1 MNFRATL
8 ILIIL
13 ISIIAPISIFLTQQE
28 PQQEIERART
38 FLYTI
43 PEEEIASLTIQNESN
58 SVKFELIDNDWR
70 IYSGE
75 LNYPVNYSRWSGIT
89 FLIKEPVV
97 QRKINLNQNTTID
110 DFGLKEPVLTATIG
124 LNKSSNFDTFKI
136 YFGDLSPDGAYQ
148 YIKLNNDDSVY
159 ALNTSF
165 GNAIKYLLES
175 PPYPE
180 WIYNF
185 EKENINEIL
194 IYDSGDL
201 VKAYGRNI
209 FSENDSSWK
218 LCNVLI
224 DELTGKSYTE
234 EEPCNGEVNLNSDYP
249 EDILNLMKNPKI
261 NYVVTTGLETENEFS
276 EYGINKNST
285 YIYLRNNTFNQNGA
299 LIIKPITLSLGK
311 LDRKYY
317 QTNEVNAVFQDTA
330 DIVNLDIN
338 WVSELGQLIYCTDHT
353 TNKKS
358 ESNCNY

>member
-13 ISIIAPISIFLTQQE
+13 LSIITPISIFLIQQE
-28 PQQEIERART
+28 PQQETERTRT

-43 PEEEIASLTIQNESN
+43 PEEEITYLTIQNESN
-58 SVKFELIDNDWR
+58 LVKFELIDNNWR

-75 LNYPVNYSRWSGIT
+75 LTYPVNYSRWSGIT
-89 FLIKEPVV
+89 FLIKEPVI
-97 QRKINLNQNTTID
+97 QRKINLNQNANIN
-110 DFGLKEPVLTATIG
+110 DFGLKEPILTATIG
-124 LNKSSNFDTFKI
+124 LNKISNFNTFKI

-148 YIKLNNDDSVY
+148 YIKLNNDDNVY

-165 GNAIKYLLES
+165 GNAIKYLLEY

-194 IYDSGDL
+194 IYESGDL
-201 VKAYGRNI
+201 SKAFGRNI
-209 FSENDSSWK
+209 FSESDSGWK
-218 LCNVLI
+218 LCNILI

-234 EEPCNGEVNLNSDYP
+234 EEPCKGEVNLNSDYP
-249 EDILNLMKNPKI
+249 EAILSLMKNPKI

-285 YIYLRNNTFNQNGA
+285 YIYLRNNTFNQNGT

-317 QTNEVNAVFQDTA
+317 QANEVNAVFQDTN
-330 DIVNLDIN
+330 DIVELDID
-338 WVSELGQLIYCTDHT
+338 WASKLGQLIYCTDPNS
-353 TNKKS
+353 NKKS
-358 ESNCNY
+358 KSNCNY